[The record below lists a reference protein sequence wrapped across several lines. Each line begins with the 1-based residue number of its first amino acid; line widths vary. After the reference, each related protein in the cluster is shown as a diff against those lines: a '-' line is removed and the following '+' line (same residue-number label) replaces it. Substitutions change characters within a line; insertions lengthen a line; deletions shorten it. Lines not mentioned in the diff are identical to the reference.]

1 MSSREQPNRNRW
13 TLLPPGPP
21 HKLPRRPGT
30 TPGLHI
36 AGHIL
41 SLDTLSQRRS
51 PHHSRTLP
59 PAVHR
64 ARTKA
69 VGSSHGTDP
78 PRTGKLGSKIHSGLS
93 QRGDR
98 RPRRRLIRKAHEQA
112 TKTRRSPVAQRGI
125 KPERAGLSPGKT
137 VEPAASSSGSVNKFQ
152 EILHNESEL
161 KRIHCAKQPAISLW
175 RPPRAI
181 SGSGD
186 LGGLPWAVSPL
197 GDRSHVGGNMSRGCI
212 QACLLTFLARRAGDP
227 QCGPF
232 LDVAGCFR
240 SSGLGC
246 S

>member
-59 PAVHR
+59 PTVHR

-112 TKTRRSPVAQRGI
+112 TKTRRSPVTQRGS

-137 VEPAASSSGSVNKFQ
+137 VEPAASSSGSVHKFQ
-152 EILHNESEL
+152 EILHNDSEL
-161 KRIHCAKQPAISLW
+161 KRIHCAKQSPTHGGADRDDQRGGRLRRRHASPASSTQQG
-175 RPPRAI
+175 RPDNR
-181 SGSGD
+181 
-186 LGGLPWAVSPL
+186 
-197 GDRSHVGGNMSRGCI
+197 
-212 QACLLTFLARRAGDP
+212 
-227 QCGPF
+227 
-232 LDVAGCFR
+232 
-240 SSGLGC
+240 SGLTLFQSGRP
-246 S
+246 